1 MSLQPEGLLLCKL
14 KSATKKKIVKFEKRL
29 EQAGEIFQE
38 ISAGFQHLVDN
49 NVANWIFE
57 G

>member
-1 MSLQPEGLLLCKL
+1 MSLQPEGSLLCKL
-14 KSATKKKIVKFEKRL
+14 KSATKKIFKFEKRL

-38 ISAGFQHLVDN
+38 ISARFQHLVDN